1 MVQVF
6 HPSMNSFSRVTI
18 FGAVFF
24 VLAAVGVAYGI
35 MGSPYVTGQNVAVDQ
50 PIQFSHE
57 HHVSALGIDCR
68 YCHTSV
74 EKSSFAGLPPTETC
88 MTCHSQIWRDS
99 PMLAPVRNSLRDNEP
114 IRWNKVHRLP
124 DYAYFNH
131 SVHVNKGVGCASC
144 HGRVD
149 QMPLI
154 AKASPL
160 TMEWCLGCH
169 REPEKNLR
177 PKDKVY
183 DMSWTAGTE
192 AEQALVGRDLVLK
205 NHIPIHRLTDCSTCH
220 R

>member
-1 MVQVF
+1 MSQVF
-6 HPSMNSFSRVTI
+6 HRSMNTISRASI
-18 FGAVFF
+18 FGAAFLGV
-24 VLAAVGVAYGI
+24 AGVGVAYEF
-35 MGSPYVTGQNVAVDQ
+35 MRSPYITGQGIVVDQ

-57 HHVSALGIDCR
+57 HHVTAIGIDCR

-74 EKSSFAGLPPTETC
+74 ETSSFAGIPPTETC

-114 IRWNKVHRLP
+114 IKWNKVHKVP
-124 DYAYFNH
+124 DYTYFNH

-149 QMPLI
+149 KMPLI
-154 AKASPL
+154 RKGAPL
-160 TMEWCLGCH
+160 TMQWCLECH
-169 REPEKNLR
+169 RAPEKNLR
-177 PKDKVY
+177 PNDKIFE
-183 DMSWTAGTE
+183 MAWTAGSESDQLTLGRE
-192 AEQALVGRDLVLK
+192 LVKK